1 MDEETCQN
9 LTRKTAKKKAVREAN
24 KKWANQLHFCN
35 RLVPFRLLSSPN
47 GDDLTL
53 LNSAVGHYHP
63 VFRLHPRNLID
74 LQFPRPWVII
84 ELYTVPITQ
93 QLVYC
98 CYSFGRKLDL
108 CPHLFHLIQ
117 HIVFSPFIL
126 PQSAHLLNG
135 HVMSCLFL
143 GCKQLQNYHCLCTT
157 SALLIVPRVT

>member
-9 LTRKTAKKKAVREAN
+9 LTRKTAKKKPSEKQT
-24 KKWANQLHFCN
+24 KKGTNQLHFCN

-74 LQFPRPWVII
+74 FQFPRPWVII

-93 QLVYC
+93 QLVHSR
-98 CYSFGRKLDL
+98 YSFGRKLDL

-117 HIVFSPFIL
+117 HIVFSPIIL
-126 PQSAHLLNG
+126 PQIAHLLNG
-135 HVMSCLFL
+135 HVMSSSLL
-143 GCKQLQNYHCLCTT
+143 GCK
-157 SALLIVPRVT
+157 